1 MRNRIFYQ
9 NYMHEKEIEE
19 NFIVWQRIRFWL
31 KDPSFD
37 SIKYFLT
44 AARFYRELLFLQA
57 YRNESRVVRC
67 KFRVFQ
73 RRRIFRSEL
82 SRGHRLSRARFRRI
96 FISRARKSSA
106 ECSFRSGK
114 RMRKKDNFSARR
126 EITFTAQKG
135 GSYLSHCRNLP
146 EETAMISLTSRTTR
160 PTKCD
165 GGCEYSFTSFL
176 FFVYRLFALL
186 GLSLMFIFLYYVR
199 NNYAEEIFLMP
210 RHEGDFFF
218 VGLLP
223 FS

>member
-1 MRNRIFYQ
+1 M
-9 NYMHEKEIEE
+9 
-19 NFIVWQRIRFWL
+19 
-31 KDPSFD
+31 
-37 SIKYFLT
+37 
-44 AARFYRELLFLQA
+44 QA

-73 RRRIFRSEL
+73 RRRIFWKEP
-82 SRGHRLSRARFRRI
+82 SRGHRLSRAPTRFRRI

-114 RMRKKDNFSARR
+114 RMRKKENFSARR

-135 GSYLSHCRNLP
+135 GSYLSHCRNHP
-146 EETAMISLTSRTTR
+146 EEIAMISLTSRTTR
-160 PTKCD
+160 PTECD
-165 GGCEYSFTSFL
+165 GGCEYNFTSFL

-186 GLSLMFIFLYYVR
+186 GLPLMFVFLYYVR

-210 RHEGDFFF
+210 RHEDDFFV